1 MAIPLHSSL
10 MGTRLGNFKKDLP
23 ITNKYSER
31 VVSYCFDNMKLKDVK
46 YVCSVIKEFY
56 DNLMILFSR

>member
-1 MAIPLHSSL
+1 

-31 VVSYCFDNMKLKDVK
+31 VVRLPFHNNMKLKDVK
-46 YVCSVIKEFY
+46 YVCSVIKR
-56 DNLMILFSR
+56 IL